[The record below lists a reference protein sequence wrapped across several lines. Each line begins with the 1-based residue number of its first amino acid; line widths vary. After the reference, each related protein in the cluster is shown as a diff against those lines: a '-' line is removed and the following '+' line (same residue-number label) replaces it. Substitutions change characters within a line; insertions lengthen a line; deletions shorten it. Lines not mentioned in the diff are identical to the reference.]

1 MTELRKTRWIDS
13 KGRGPAALDPASRLK
28 ALGLYPG
35 NEALELIPK
44 IPGICKFEPL
54 GQWFFL
60 ENEDRF
66 LVASATWVPSVDRQS
81 QRYEVRKIS
90 VKYNTKKSNH
100 TETLRRL
107 CSELT
112 RNIQPASESVAAQCV
127 KEAQDGFVYTSKQGD
142 TYVFISGDSHN
153 HGQIDLTLTRIDEW
167 SEQPMDIDK
176 LSKELS
182 KHPSCKR
189 S

>member
-1 MTELRKTRWIDS
+1 MFGTRRVLLLISVLLATGAAASQPTRSTACIGTVCLGDSITELRKTRWIDS

-66 LVASATWVPSVDRQS
+66 LVA
-81 QRYEVRKIS
+81 
-90 VKYNTKKSNH
+90 
-100 TETLRRL
+100 
-107 CSELT
+107 
-112 RNIQPASESVAAQCV
+112 
-127 KEAQDGFVYTSKQGD
+127 
-142 TYVFISGDSHN
+142 
-153 HGQIDLTLTRIDEW
+153 
-167 SEQPMDIDK
+167 
-176 LSKELS
+176 
-182 KHPSCKR
+182 
-189 S
+189 